1 MGNWRRTS
9 ALMTR
14 VSVGA
19 AVLAA
24 CLLTFEAM
32 PSVTV
37 DNDVH
42 DWWTHHAQWAWLAGV
57 SVPDTTALEHDMP
70 VVLPPVLSDS
80 ADVRLSGNID
90 IDSGPLSKYREL
102 KGEISTRLRETQR
115 RGFTEWFTG
124 REAAGT
130 RDAIARAIGVHPLPL
145 PPNYKKPFWRELLKK
160 LGADPGE
167 RGKFFVWMYRY
178 RADETPLVLKSI
190 MYDFEPWWLYCIVW
204 PTALL
209 IACGYARA
217 LHSMRRREIDVM
229 SIRRHDRV
237 PARAE
242 AWLVVGAIMA
252 MGGIAFGAG
261 SFLGY
266 YLPWPQ
272 RVLVVLIVLTAY
284 VPGAV
289 LFGLV
294 ASSLAARSGAGRW
307 IHKPRHRVSLRWV
320 EIQKWKLDYYN
331 LCSMWLGIL
340 VVRQRADVLEHN
352 WTQLVVD
359 WTLLAIMP
367 IACARAVWG
376 VLRLLL
382 EEGPK
387 GLWQRMVGLRS
398 QDGFIATALLIA
410 SVPVLVRLDFLKDL
424 WHVLGLSP

>member
-1 MGNWRRTS
+1 MATLS
-9 ALMTR
+9 I
-14 VSVGA
+14 A
-19 AVLAA
+19 AVTLAA
-24 CLLTFEAM
+24 CLLTFEAN
-32 PSVTV
+32 PKLAV

-42 DWWTHHAQWAWLAGV
+42 DWWTHTAQWAAVAGV
-57 SVPDTTALEHDMP
+57 TVPDSKAYEHDQP
-70 VVLPPVLSDS
+70 IVLPPQLSTDS
-80 ADVRLSGNID
+80 EARLTGSIDADVAALSQ
-90 IDSGPLSKYREL
+90 YREL
-102 KGEISTRLRETQR
+102 KASISTRLRGSQW
-115 RGFTEWFTG
+115 RGIAGWFTG
-124 REAAGT
+124 QQAAGT
-130 RDAIARAIGVHPLPL
+130 RDTVARALGVHPLPL
-145 PPNYKKPFWRELLKK
+145 PPNYRKPFWREVLKK

-167 RGKFFVWMYRY
+167 QGRFFAWMYRY
-178 RADETPLVLKSI
+178 RSKETPLVLKSI

-217 LHSMRRREIDVM
+217 FLALRRRGLDIASVFKRDPLNLPAMGWLIMGAVM
-229 SIRRHDRV
+229 
-237 PARAE
+237 A
-242 AWLVVGAIMA
+242 L
-252 MGGIAFGAG
+252 GGIAFGAG
-261 SFLGY
+261 SFLGF

-272 RVLVVLIVLTAY
+272 RVLVLLIVVTAY

-289 LFGLV
+289 MFGIV
-294 ASSLAARSGAGRW
+294 AASLASHPQTERWTHRAGR
-307 IHKPRHRVSLRWV
+307 RVSPRWLD
-320 EIQKWKLDYYN
+320 IQKWKLDYFN
-331 LCSMWLGIL
+331 LCSIWLGIL

-359 WTLLAIMP
+359 WILLAIMP

-382 EEGPK
+382 GEGPK